1 MPAADGPAIL
11 EDMTIETLPATG
23 IYVLDSERTTIRCD
37 CKALMG
43 LLTVH
48 GTFRLNAG
56 RVRISADLAECTV
69 QASIAAGSYVSGNS
83 TRDAD
88 VLSAKLLDA
97 AHFPEITFT
106 GAGARAGDDGA
117 GSAWVVAGSVTAH
130 GTTQPADV
138 HVTEASMEGGTVRFR
153 ATATLD
159 RLSFGITSMKLR
171 VGHTVNLVIDTVGVP
186 SGS

>member
-1 MPAADGPAIL
+1 
-11 EDMTIETLPATG
+11 MTIGTLPATG
-23 IYVLDSERTTIRCD
+23 IYTLDPERTTIRCD

-56 RVRISADLAECTV
+56 QVRISEDLAECSV
-69 QASIAAGSYVSGNS
+69 QASIAAGSYASGNG

-97 AHFPEITFT
+97 ESYPEITFT
-106 GAGARAGDDGA
+106 GTGARPGDEGA
-117 GSAWVVAGSVTAH
+117 GWAVTGSVTAH
-130 GTTQPADV
+130 GTTRPV
-138 HVTEASMEGGTVRFR
+138 EVRVTEVWLEDSTARFR

-159 RLSFGITSMKLR
+159 RLSFGITKMKLR
-171 VGHTVNLVIDTVGVP
+171 VGQTVDLAIDAAGIP
-186 SGS
+186 A